1 MKELFY
7 FNLQQFADAN
17 TNVTTDLGMSVEM
30 KTYYDKYLIDM
41 AEPKLVHDQFGQK
54 KPIPKNGGK
63 KIEFRKYTPYPKALT
78 PLTEGITPDG
88 RKMEVTNLEAE
99 VEQYGDYTTMSDVL
113 DLTAID
119 DNIVQATKLNGAQA
133 GKTLDTVV
141 RDKIN
146 AGTYVQ
152 YCPKVSG
159 STVTEVTSRG
169 DLDKTAELT
178 TDVVDTVVAQLRAV
192 DAPTDQSGYYTAIIH
207 PYAAYSL
214 MRDPNWRKPHEYV
227 DTEHLYR
234 GELGEYGGV
243 RFVQTSEA
251 KIFKGENLFGSQEYL
266 TASTKIDSPSKS
278 VTVSEVLTGSG
289 LVGRLV
295 KIGSTVT
302 KITAQSGPTLTL
314 DTAVTC
320 QSGEK
325 IYPAEGGASNIAV
338 FSTLIFGDDAYGTTE
353 VEGGGLQVIV
363 KPLGAGED
371 PLNQRASVG
380 WKALKTAEILIQP
393 YIIRIESCN
402 KFSTTAKAN

>member
-17 TNVTTDLGMSVEM
+17 TNVTTDSGMSVEM

-41 AEPKLVHDQFGQK
+41 TEPKLVHDQFGQK

-169 DLDKTAELT
+169 DLDKTAEIT

-214 MRDPNWRKPHEYV
+214 THDPNWRKPHEYV

-251 KIFKGENLFGSQEYL
+251 KIFKGENLFGDQEYL
-266 TASTKIDSPSKS
+266 TVGTANSTASKS
-278 VTVSEVLTGSG
+278 VTVSDLLTTND

-295 KIGSTVT
+295 KIGSTVA
-302 KITAQSGPTLTL
+302 KITAQTGPSLTL

-320 QSGEK
+320 AVGDK
-325 IYPAEGGASNIAV
+325 IYPAEGGANNIAV

-363 KPLGAGED
+363 KPLGYGED

>member
-1 MKELFY
+1 
-7 FNLQQFADAN
+7 
-17 TNVTTDLGMSVEM
+17 
-30 KTYYDKYLIDM
+30 
-41 AEPKLVHDQFGQK
+41 
-54 KPIPKNGGK
+54 
-63 KIEFRKYTPYPKALT
+63 
-78 PLTEGITPDG
+78 
-88 RKMEVTNLEAE
+88 
-99 VEQYGDYTTMSDVL
+99 
-113 DLTAID
+113 
-119 DNIVQATKLNGAQA
+119 
-133 GKTLDTVV
+133 
-141 RDKIN
+141 
-146 AGTYVQ
+146 
-152 YCPKVSG
+152 
-159 STVTEVTSRG
+159 
-169 DLDKTAELT
+169 
-178 TDVVDTVVAQLRAV
+178 
-192 DAPTDQSGYYTAIIH
+192 
-207 PYAAYSL
+207 

-251 KIFKGENLFGSQEYL
+251 KIFKGKNLFGSQEYL